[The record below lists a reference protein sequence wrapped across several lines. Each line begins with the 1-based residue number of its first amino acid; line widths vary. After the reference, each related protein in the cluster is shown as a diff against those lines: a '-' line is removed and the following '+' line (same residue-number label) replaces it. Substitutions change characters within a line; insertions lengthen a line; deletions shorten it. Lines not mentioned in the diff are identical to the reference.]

1 MAVIDKKPIRWY
13 DFYMKIQIVS
23 KSEENTIEVAEK
35 FGKSLFSPCVV
46 ALSGDLGAGKTLMSR
61 GISLA
66 LGVAEDEVTS
76 PTFAIMN
83 VYEGE
88 ELEVRHFDLY
98 RLNRA
103 EELED
108 IGFDEYAGGEGVTLI
123 EWAELFPDQ
132 LPEEYMQ
139 VTLLLDGAGRKAV
152 LIPKGE
158 RYEELLQEV
167 KQLAD
172 FSD

>member
-1 MAVIDKKPIRWY
+1 MEFYLPTAV
-13 DFYMKIQIVS
+13 
-23 KSEENTIEVAEK
+23 ETEK
-35 FGKSLFSPCVV
+35 LGNILGKLAQSGDVFCFT
-46 ALSGDLGAGKTLMSR
+46 GDLGAGKTLMSR

-83 VYEGE
+83 VYDGE
-88 ELEVRHFDLY
+88 KLEVRHFDLY

-103 EELED
+103 EELAD

-152 LIPKGE
+152 LTPKGE

>member
-1 MAVIDKKPIRWY
+1 MEIYLPDAAATERLGNVL
-13 DFYMKIQIVS
+13 
-23 KSEENTIEVAEK
+23 
-35 FGKSLFSPCVV
+35 GKLARSGDVFCFT
-46 ALSGDLGAGKTLMSR
+46 GDLGAGKTLMSR

-83 VYEGE
+83 VYDGS

-98 RLNRA
+98 RLNRP

-108 IGFDEYAGGEGVTLI
+108 IGFDEYAGGDGVTLI
-123 EWAELFPDQ
+123 EWAELFAEE

-139 VTLLLDGAGRKAV
+139 VTLLIEGAGRKAV
-152 LIPKGE
+152 LAPKGE
-158 RYEELLQEV
+158 RYEELLQEG
-167 KQLAD
+167 KQFVD

>member
-1 MAVIDKKPIRWY
+1 MEIYLPTAV
-13 DFYMKIQIVS
+13 
-23 KSEENTIEVAEK
+23 ETEK
-35 FGKSLFSPCVV
+35 LGNLLGKLAQSGDVFCFT
-46 ALSGDLGAGKTLMSR
+46 GDLGAGKTLMSR

-66 LGVAEDEVTS
+66 LGVAEEDVTS
-76 PTFAIMN
+76 PSFAIMN
-83 VYEGE
+83 VYDGA

-98 RLNRA
+98 RLNRP

-123 EWAELFPDQ
+123 EWAELFSEQ
-132 LPEEYMQ
+132 LPEEYLQ

-152 LIPKGE
+152 LTANGE

-167 KQLAD
+167 EKFAD
-172 FSD
+172 LSN

>member
-1 MAVIDKKPIRWY
+1 MEIFLQTAV
-13 DFYMKIQIVS
+13 
-23 KSEENTIEVAEK
+23 ETEK
-35 FGKSLFSPCVV
+35 LGNVLGKLAQSGDVFCFT
-46 ALSGDLGAGKTLMSR
+46 GDLGAGKTLMSR

-66 LGVAEDEVTS
+66 LGVAEEDVTS

-83 VYEGE
+83 IYEGE

-98 RLNRA
+98 RLNRP

-139 VTLLLDGAGRKAV
+139 VTLLNDGAGRKAV
-152 LIPKGE
+152 LTPKGE

-167 KQLAD
+167 EKFAD
-172 FSD
+172 LSN